1 MQLNSNTTLENTIK
15 RWFDPIL
22 LSDLLK
28 ISWPTVVY
36 SLLETAVGLV
46 DIYFSGY
53 LGDSAVAALGFS
65 RQIFL
70 VLMIGTIAI
79 TTGTITLVS
88 QNFGA
93 KRYDVASSVAWHS
106 LIISV
111 AAGLALGVI
120 GALMARASLFALGAE
135 PDVLH
140 HAVPYLR
147 ILLGGVVFLMINFST
162 NAVFRAMGDTKTPL
176 KIAILVNLLN
186 VGFNYIFLFGLPPL
200 IPAFGV
206 SGIAIGTLSARAI
219 GGALA
224 IWMLLQKSRPVHL
237 KMSPF
242 MDFAMLKH
250 ILNIGVPTGFSGFF
264 RNGAR
269 VLFIGIVASTAAG
282 TTAVAAAA
290 IGFQIRMLSIMPA
303 LAFQVGTAA
312 LVGQSIGAKK
322 IEKAEAYGWTAIQFV
337 SMLMALTSLIL
348 ALWPQTI
355 VALFTNDE
363 KVISLARITLI
374 CIAFEQFCNCVSI
387 VAGGALA
394 GAGDTRPSMRYTVFA
409 QWMLMVPA
417 AWCLAEYSPWDVH
430 GAWVAWGA
438 APAVQSVLTVLRFW
452 RGKWKTLKVPY
463 HPEDTSDVEP
473 A

>member
-1 MQLNSNTTLENTIK
+1 MLN

-22 LSDLLK
+22 LRDLLK

-36 SLLETAVGLV
+36 SLLETVVGLV
-46 DIYFSGY
+46 DIYFSGF

-70 VLMIGTIAI
+70 VLMIGTIAV

-88 QNFGA
+88 QYFGA
-93 KRYDVASSVAWHS
+93 KRYDEASSVAWHS
-106 LIISV
+106 LLVSIVAGIGLGIIG
-111 AAGLALGVI
+111 ALTARTCLLALG
-120 GALMARASLFALGAE
+120 AHPE
-135 PDVLH
+135 VLQH
-140 HAVPYLR
+140 GVPYLR

-176 KIAILVNLLN
+176 KIALLVNVLN
-186 VGFNYIFLFGLPPL
+186 VGFNYIFLFGLPPF
-200 IPAFGV
+200 IPAYGV
-206 SGIAIGTLSARAI
+206 SGIAVGTLLARAI
-219 GGALA
+219 GGGLA
-224 IWMLLQKSRPVHL
+224 IWMLLQTSRPVHL
-237 KMSPF
+237 KMVPF
-242 MDFAMLKH
+242 IDFSMLRH
-250 ILNIGVPTGFSGFF
+250 ILHIGVPTGVSGFF

-269 VLFIGIVASTAAG
+269 VLFVGIIASTAAG

-312 LVGQSIGAKK
+312 LVGQSIGSKDTS
-322 IEKAEAYGWTAIQFV
+322 KAEAYGWTAIQFV
-337 SMLMALTSLIL
+337 SMIMAATSVILIIF
-348 ALWPQTI
+348 PQTI
-355 VALFTNDE
+355 VGLFTSDE
-363 KVISLARITLI
+363 NVLALARITLT

-394 GAGDTRPSMRYTVFA
+394 GSGDTRPSMRYTVFA

-417 AWCLAEYSPWDVH
+417 AWCLVAYSPWDVY
-430 GAWVAWGA
+430 GAWVAWGV

-452 RGKWKTLKVPY
+452 RGKWKTIRVVY
-463 HPEDTSDVEP
+463 HPEDAGDVEP
-473 A
+473 V

>member
-1 MQLNSNTTLENTIK
+1 MLN
-15 RWFDPIL
+15 RWFDPQL
-22 LSDLLK
+22 LRDLLK

-46 DIYFSGY
+46 DIYFSGF
-53 LGDSAVAALGFS
+53 LGHSAVAALGFS

-70 VLMIGTIAI
+70 VLMIGTIAV

-106 LIISV
+106 LLVSIV
-111 AAGLALGVI
+111 AGIGLGVI
-120 GALMARASLFALGAE
+120 GALTARIFLLALGAE
-135 PDVLH
+135 PDVLYH
-140 HAVPYLR
+140 GEPYLR
-147 ILLGGVVFLMINFST
+147 LLLGGVVFLMINFST

-176 KIAILVNLLN
+176 KIALLVNVLN
-186 VGFNYIFLFGLPPL
+186 VGFNYIFLFGLPPI

-206 SGIAIGTLSARAI
+206 SGIAIGTLLARAI
-219 GGALA
+219 GGILA
-224 IWMLLQKSRPVHL
+224 IRLLMKPSRPVHL
-237 KMSPF
+237 KVSPF
-242 MDFAMLKH
+242 IDFS
-250 ILNIGVPTGFSGFF
+250 ILRQIFNVGVPSGVSGFF

-269 VLFIGIVASTAAG
+269 VLFIGIIASTVAG

-303 LAFQVGTAA
+303 LAFQVGAAA
-312 LVGQSIGAKK
+312 LVGQSIGAQN

-337 SMLMALTSLIL
+337 SMVMAMTSVVLII
-348 ALWPQTI
+348 WSQTI
-355 VALFTNDE
+355 VSLFTSDE
-363 KVISLARITLI
+363 NVLALARITLV
-374 CIAFEQFCNCVSI
+374 CIACEQFCNCVSI

-409 QWMLMVPA
+409 QWMLMAPA
-417 AWCLAEYSPWDVH
+417 AWCLVAYSPWDVY

-438 APAVQSVLTVLRFW
+438 APAVQSALTVLRFW
-452 RGKWKTLKVPY
+452 RGKWKSIHVVY
-463 HPEDTSDVEP
+463 HPEDAGSVEP

>member
-1 MQLNSNTTLENTIK
+1 MLN
-15 RWFDPIL
+15 RWFDPTL
-22 LSDLLK
+22 LRDLLK

-46 DIYFSGY
+46 DIYFSGF
-53 LGDSAVAALGFS
+53 LGHPAVAALGFS

-70 VLMIGTIAI
+70 VLMIGTIAV

-106 LIISV
+106 LLVSIV
-111 AAGLALGVI
+111 AGIGLGII
-120 GALMARASLFALGAE
+120 GALTARICLLSLGAE
-135 PDVLH
+135 PVVLA

-147 ILLGGVVFLMINFST
+147 VLLGGVVFLMINFST

-176 KIAILVNLLN
+176 KIALLVNVLN
-186 VGFNYIFLFGLPPL
+186 VGFNYVFLFGFPPV

-206 SGIAIGTLSARAI
+206 TGIAIGTVLARAI
-219 GGALA
+219 GGVLA
-224 IWMLLQKSRPVHL
+224 IWMLMQTSRPVHL
-237 KMSPF
+237 KMSPII
-242 MDFAMLKH
+242 DPAMLRH
-250 ILNIGVPTGFSGFF
+250 ILHIGVPTGVSGFF

-269 VLFIGIVASTAAG
+269 VLFIGIIASTAAG
-282 TTAVAAAA
+282 TTAVAAAS

-312 LVGQSIGAKK
+312 LVGQSIGAKNA
-322 IEKAEAYGWTAIQFV
+322 EKAEAYGWTAIQFV
-337 SMLMALTSLIL
+337 SMIMAVTSIILII
-348 ALWPQTI
+348 WPVTI
-355 VALFTNDE
+355 VGLFTTD
-363 KVISLARITLI
+363 KDVLALARITLI

-394 GAGDTRPSMRYTVFA
+394 GSGDTRPSMRYTVFA
-409 QWMLMVPA
+409 QWMLMIPA
-417 AWCLAEYSPWDVH
+417 AWFFVAYSPWDVY
-430 GAWVAWGA
+430 GAWVAWGV
-438 APAVQSVLTVLRFW
+438 APAVQSVLTVMRFW
-452 RGKWKTLKVPY
+452 RGKWKAVRVVY
-463 HPEDTSDVEP
+463 HPEDAGDVEP